1 MPTITSADGTRL
13 DVTSTGS
20 GPGLVVI
27 PGGLRRS
34 HHYRRLA
41 ESLGDSRTVHVI
53 ERRGRGDSGP
63 PGPGYSIER
72 EVEDA
77 LAVLAATGSGEL
89 FGHSYGGLAALHV
102 ALRRDLTRLVVYEPA
117 VSLNGSIDTTFLPE
131 FERRLARGRSAGAMA
146 TFLTGMGFAPV
157 GVVPMPVYTAFAW
170 FLLQTPEGRENREL
184 LPTLP
189 AECRVVAGLDS
200 DGSRYA
206 AIGSPTLVIA
216 GGRSPE
222 WLRRVQPRLAE
233 LVPNARYALL
243 PELDHNAPDQSA
255 PAAVADL
262 VRAFLTTDDAEAR

>member
-1 MPTITSADGTRL
+1 MPTIASADGTPL
-13 DVTSTGS
+13 DVTSAGS

-41 ESLGDSRTVHVI
+41 ESLTDSRTVHVI

-77 LAVLAATGSGEL
+77 LAVLDATGSAEL
-89 FGHSYGGLAALHV
+89 FGHSYGGLVGLHV
-102 ALRRDLTRLVVYEPA
+102 ALRRDLRRLVVYEPG
-117 VSLNGSIDTTFLPE
+117 VSLDGSFDATFLPE
-131 FERRLARGRSAGAMA
+131 FERRLERGRAAGAMA
-146 TFLTGMGFAPV
+146 TFLTGLGFAPV
-157 GVVPMPVYTAFAW
+157 GVLPLPVYTAFAW
-170 FLLQTPEGRENREL
+170 FLLQTPEGRQTREL

-189 AECRVVAGLDS
+189 AECRVTAGLDS

-206 AIGSPTLVIA
+206 AIASPTLVIA

-233 LVPNARYALL
+233 LMPHARYVLM
-243 PELDHNAPDQSA
+243 PELDHNAPDESA

-262 VRAFLTTDDAEAR
+262 VRAFLTTDDATAR

>member
-1 MPTITSADGTRL
+1 MPTIFSADGTRL

-20 GPGLVVI
+20 GPGLVVV

-34 HHYRRLA
+34 HHYRQLA
-41 ESLGDSRTVHVI
+41 ESLADSRTVHVI
-53 ERRGRGDSGP
+53 ERRGRGASGP
-63 PGPGYSIER
+63 PGPDYSIER

-77 LAVLAATGSGEL
+77 LAVLDATGSGEL

-102 ALRRDLTRLVVYEPA
+102 ALRRDLRRLVVYEPG
-117 VSLNGSIDTTFLPE
+117 VSLDGSLDTTFLPE

-146 TFLTGMGFAPV
+146 TFLTGLGFAPV
-157 GVVPMPVYTAFAW
+157 GVVPLPVYTAFAW
-170 FLLQTPEGRENREL
+170 FLLQTPEGRETRDL

-189 AECRVVAGLDS
+189 AELRVTAGLDS

-206 AIGSPTLVIA
+206 AITSPALVIA

-233 LVPNARYALL
+233 LIPHARYVLL

-262 VRAFLTTDDAEAR
+262 VRAFLTTDDATAR